1 LLANIY
7 AGSFDIGGL
16 CSVPMS
22 RGFVLLVAMD
32 MYVRV
37 YRRPGERYTAATIQ
51 EVDRYGGRSIMV
63 WGGISKDGRT
73 ELVMVPQRLNAQ
85 IYVETILQEHV
96 MPFANNFGDDF
107 ILQQD
112 NSRVH
117 TANLTVNFLQDQ
129 EIQVMEWPAMSP
141 DLNRNEHVW
150 DMLHRR
156 IRKRPAAALTLQK
169 LAEKCCS
176 KPPST
181 VSGCNQY
188 TLYWFDGAASL

>member
-1 LLANIY
+1 
-7 AGSFDIGGL
+7 
-16 CSVPMS
+16 MS

-96 MPFANNFGDDF
+96 VPFANNFGDDF
-107 ILQQD
+107 IKTKKF
-112 NSRVH
+112 R
-117 TANLTVNFLQDQ
+117 
-129 EIQVMEWPAMSP
+129 
-141 DLNRNEHVW
+141 
-150 DMLHRR
+150 
-156 IRKRPAAALTLQK
+156 
-169 LAEKCCS
+169 
-176 KPPST
+176 
-181 VSGCNQY
+181 
-188 TLYWFDGAASL
+188 